1 MSHIIGQFCRTVADL
16 ILQVQ
21 KMCVIFNTGIRCDDS
36 DRSGNASVNTVNGST
51 DPDCIRDVFA
61 VGNGNALFTD
71 GAEFFCQFCG
81 IRLLGMPQ
89 DGLSVCPDSGGCIRR
104 SGKPEAPCGSHR
116 SADPSHSQ
124 ILRRP

>member
-1 MSHIIGQFCRTVADL
+1 MSHIIGQFCRTVANL
-16 ILQVQ
+16 LLQVQ

-61 VGNGNALFTD
+61 VGNGNALLTD

-81 IRLLGMPQ
+81 IRLWK
-89 DGLSVCPDSGGCIRR
+89 C
-104 SGKPEAPCGSHR
+104 
-116 SADPSHSQ
+116 
-124 ILRRP
+124 LRTV